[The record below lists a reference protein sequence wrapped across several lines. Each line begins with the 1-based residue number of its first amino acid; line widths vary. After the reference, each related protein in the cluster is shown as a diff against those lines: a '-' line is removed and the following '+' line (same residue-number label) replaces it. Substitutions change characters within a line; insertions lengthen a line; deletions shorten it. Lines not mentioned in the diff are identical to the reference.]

1 MGASQSQSPDDGLCR
16 GDLRTTALDVG
27 VSKRLGI
34 QAHLRVLPAC
44 RGPPMF
50 DVPSRPPP
58 CDERAACSPTRQQ
71 PEHRHGL
78 SANALRV
85 VQMDFDNAAIGMISP
100 MP

>member
-1 MGASQSQSPDDGLCR
+1 
-16 GDLRTTALDVG
+16 
-27 VSKRLGI
+27 
-34 QAHLRVLPAC
+34 
-44 RGPPMF
+44 MF

-58 CDERAACSPTRQQ
+58 CDGRAACSPTRQQ

-78 SANALRV
+78 SANALRL